1 MERGRTERPDTASRN
16 DMLQKV
22 LFQDQMTELP
32 GLAGGLRLRAQQRIA
47 NTG

>member
-1 MERGRTERPDTASRN
+1 
-16 DMLQKV
+16 MLQKV